1 MEYITEIYN
10 AIIGSTLYTIIA
22 IAFIILI
29 GYGIGKKLFKLV
41 LITVVC
47 LLGYLGYIAIAEGPE
62 AAKKQGENIADE
74 ILDTYHNIT
83 GQEPDENALPDWTG
97 PKPE

>member
-74 ILDTYHNIT
+74 ILNII
-83 GQEPDENALPDWTG
+83 GQEPDENSSPNKIYTSPED
-97 PKPE
+97 KP